1 MSVRRKRRK
10 KDESEH
16 ALEEKGSAEKNNTER
31 ALKNGEGKKDQY
43 TKKGPFN
50 FQIFFLSNES
60 GVHSPH

>member
-16 ALEEKGSAEKNNTER
+16 ALEEEGSAENNNTER

-50 FQIFFLSNES
+50 VQIFFIK
-60 GVHSPH
+60 